1 MSVSKKLI
9 GERRKSNQGPLH
21 TYNIYIYMYVG
32 NETYD
37 DNLESSKH
45 NPKNQS
51 KLPDKGFWQSQAT
64 DSGFQL
70 TLSQKP

>member
-1 MSVSKKLI
+1 
-9 GERRKSNQGPLH
+9 
-21 TYNIYIYMYVG
+21 MYVG

-37 DNLESSKH
+37 GGLESSKH
-45 NPKNQS
+45 NPKNQPE
-51 KLPDKGFWQSQAT
+51 LPDKGFWQSQAT